1 MLLTLYPVIILYEE
15 PPPQAFG
22 THETQDTLRDR
33 PEITP
38 PQKLDD
44 RANQRGLAFP
54 LVPRVAVKAACEWC
68 TAVERLL

>member
-1 MLLTLYPVIILYEE
+1 MLLALYPVSIFCEE

-22 THETQDTLRDR
+22 THETQSTLRDR

-54 LVPRVAVKAACEWC
+54 LVRRVPVKAACEWC
-68 TAVERLL
+68 TAVDRLL